1 MTPPAGSGPAPAPV
15 GGPEEAAEA
24 LRRGQVVAVP
34 TDTVYGLVVAAD
46 RPGAGAALA
55 AAKGRSADVPVQV
68 LVAGTDQVAELAGPA
83 GLGTAGERLA
93 ARFWPGGLTLV
104 VPRRRGLALDLGG
117 DGATV
122 GVRCPA
128 HPLVVGLCR
137 AVGPL
142 AATSAN
148 QHGQPPLVSAAA
160 VAEVFAGSVALV
172 VDGGI
177 GESVASTVVDVSGS
191 VPALLREGA
200 VPWTEIL
207 AALR

>member
-1 MTPPAGSGPAPAPV
+1 MGCVSGPGPAPV
-15 GGPEEAAEA
+15 GGPDEAAEA
-24 LRRGQVVAVP
+24 LRRGEVVAVP
-34 TDTVYGLVVAAD
+34 TDTVYGLVVVVA

-68 LVAGTDQVAELAGPA
+68 LVAGSDQVADLAGPA
-83 GLGTAGERLA
+83 ALGPAGERLA

-104 VPRRRGLALDLGG
+104 VPRRPGLGYDLGG
-117 DGATV
+117 DGSTV

-148 QHGQPPLVSAAA
+148 QHGQPPLTSAAA

-177 GESVASTVVDVSGS
+177 GNSVASTVVDLSGS
-191 VPALLREGA
+191 LPALLREGA
-200 VPWTEIL
+200 VPWAEIL
-207 AALR
+207 GALG